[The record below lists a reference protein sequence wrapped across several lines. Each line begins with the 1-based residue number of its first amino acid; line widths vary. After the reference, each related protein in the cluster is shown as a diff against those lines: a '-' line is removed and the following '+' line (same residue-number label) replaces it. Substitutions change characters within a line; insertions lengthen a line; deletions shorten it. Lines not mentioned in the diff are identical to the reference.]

1 MTYAK
6 AADLTAR
13 FGERELTQLTDR
25 DDTGQTNVGLVNR
38 ALQDATA
45 FIDSYIGRVYA
56 LPLRGCAKPVVVPG
70 AAPEYVPPPVLT
82 RLACDLARYYLYTD
96 LADDHEAAR
105 RYKNAV
111 RDLADIASG
120 KTQLTCPWGGPPG
133 DALHAEGLQSQEVQ
147 SSFAPRQITDD
158 SLRGYA

>member
-13 FGERELTQLTDR
+13 FGEREITQLTDR
-25 DDTGQTNVGLVNR
+25 GDTGQTNTGLVAR

-45 FIDSYIGRVYA
+45 FIDSHVGKVYA
-56 LPLRGCAKPVVVPG
+56 LPLRGCAKPLALPG
-70 AAPEYVPPPVLT
+70 GTPEYVPPPVLT

-96 LADDHEAAR
+96 LPDEHEVAR

-111 RDLADIASG
+111 RDLADIANG

-133 DALHAEGLQSQEVQ
+133 EALHAEGLQAQEVR

-158 SLRGYA
+158 SARGYA